1 MAFILLPVK
10 VSFADTLR
18 HRHHSMSPLRFRNEL
33 PYIFHEDE
41 EEEGS
46 SPRTALLIAVGA
58 AAGFAA
64 GVLMAERFGGF
75 KGLTDR
81 IKDTFG
87 GGTEGEEEEEFDY
100 EGLDDDEFDPDF
112 DDEVDTPKGSLNGSE
127 ELEERVLEAF
137 RNDPIL
143 SERAVDIGAV
153 EDGIIELTGS
163 VNSDDEAHQAVVVAR
178 GVPGVETVVNRL
190 SVGADEALFD
200 SAAHSYED
208 GDPHFTE
215 RHWEGQQVG
224 TGRRRQGNSTEID
237 RHADPRNKLEDRSL
251 SEDKAFLA
259 AADEIPDTSERRT
272 KSTKKARGGRT
283 DGSAVAPSGV
293 PKADHVADPE
303 HAPPTNG
310 TRARPESI

>member
-1 MAFILLPVK
+1 
-10 VSFADTLR
+10 
-18 HRHHSMSPLRFRNEL
+18 MSPFRYRNEP
-33 PYIFHEDE
+33 PYIYVE
-41 EEEGS
+41 EEEES
-46 SPRTALLIAVGA
+46 ASRNAIFVAIGA

-87 GGTEGEEEEEFDY
+87 GGAEGEQEEFDY
-100 EGLDDDEFDPDF
+100 EGLDEDEFDPDF
-112 DDEVDTPKGSLNGSE
+112 DEELDTPKASLNGAE

-143 SERAVDIGAV
+143 SERAIDIGAV
-153 EDGIIELTGS
+153 EDGIIELTGW
-163 VNSDDEAHQAVVVAR
+163 VNSEDEAHQAVVVAR

-190 SVGADEALFD
+190 VVSPDENRFDEA
-200 SAAHSYED
+200 AHRYED
-208 GDPHFTE
+208 GEEPFTE

-224 TGRRRQGNSTEID
+224 TGRRRQGTSEEID
-237 RHADPRNKLEDRSL
+237 RHADPRNVLEDRSL
-251 SEDKAFLA
+251 KEDKAFMA
-259 AADEIPDTSERRT
+259 AADDIPDAAERR
-272 KSTKKARGGRT
+272 KATKKARGGRS

-303 HAPPTNG
+303 HAPANG
-310 TRARPESI
+310 NRARPSA

>member
-1 MAFILLPVK
+1 MAFLLLPVK
-10 VSFADTLR
+10 LSFAETFCYR
-18 HRHHSMSPLRFRNEL
+18 HPMSPFRFRDEP
-33 PYIFHEDE
+33 PYIYAE
-41 EEEGS
+41 EEEEDE
-46 SPRTALLIAVGA
+46 SPSRSALYIAIGA

-75 KGLTDR
+75 RGLTDR

-87 GGTEGEEEEEFDY
+87 GGTGEEEEEFDY
-100 EGLDDDEFDPDF
+100 EGLEEDEFDPDF
-112 DDEVDTPKGSLNGSE
+112 DDDADTPKASLDGVE

-137 RNDPIL
+137 RNDPTL

-163 VNSDDEAHQAVVVAR
+163 VNSDEEARQAVVVAR

-190 SVGADEALFD
+190 VIGTEEQLFD
-200 SAAHSYED
+200 DAAHRYED
-208 GDPHFTE
+208 GDPAFTE

-237 RHADPRNKLEDRSL
+237 RLSDPRNVLEDRSL
-251 SEDKAFLA
+251 KEDRAFMA
-259 AADEIPDTSERRT
+259 AADEIPDTADRRKT
-272 KSTKKARGGRT
+272 TKKAKGGRT
-283 DGSAVAPSGV
+283 DGSPVAPTGV

-303 HAPPTNG
+303 HAPTDVP
-310 TRARPESI
+310 RARPSNA

>member
-1 MAFILLPVK
+1 
-10 VSFADTLR
+10 
-18 HRHHSMSPLRFRNEL
+18 MSPFRFRNEP
-33 PYIFHEDE
+33 PYIYRE
-41 EEEGS
+41 EEEEES
-46 SPRTALLIAVGA
+46 SARTALLIAVGA

-87 GGTEGEEEEEFDY
+87 GGPEGEEDFDY
-100 EGLDDDEFDPDF
+100 EGLDEDEFDPDF
-112 DDEVDTPKGSLNGSE
+112 DKEFDTAKASLNGSE

-137 RNDPIL
+137 RNDPTL
-143 SERAVDIGAV
+143 SERAIDIGAV
-153 EDGIIELTGS
+153 EDGIIELTGW
-163 VNSDDEAHQAVVVAR
+163 VNADEESHQAVVVAR

-190 SVGADEALFD
+190 TVRTDEDLFD
-200 SAAHSYED
+200 DAAHHYED
-208 GDPHFTE
+208 GDPPFTE

-224 TGRRRQGNSTEID
+224 TGRRRQGTSEEID

-251 SEDKAFLA
+251 KEDKAFMA
-259 AADEIPDTSERRT
+259 AAEEIPDSAERR

-310 TRARPESI
+310 VRARPNNA

>member
-1 MAFILLPVK
+1 
-10 VSFADTLR
+10 
-18 HRHHSMSPLRFRNEL
+18 MSPFRYRDEP
-33 PYIFHEDE
+33 PYIYADEDDE
-41 EEEGS
+41 S
-46 SPRTALLIAVGA
+46 SPRTALYMAIGA

-87 GGTEGEEEEEFDY
+87 GGTGAEEDEFDY
-100 EGLDDDEFDPDF
+100 EGLDEDEFDPDF
-112 DDEVDTPKGSLNGSE
+112 DDEVDTPKASLNGAE

-137 RNDPIL
+137 RNDPTL

-153 EDGIIELTGS
+153 EDGIIELTGW
-163 VNSDDEAHQAVVVAR
+163 VNSEEESHQAVVVAR

-190 SVGADEALFD
+190 VIRTDEVLFD
-200 SAAHSYED
+200 DAAHHYED
-208 GDPHFTE
+208 GDPPFTE

-224 TGRRRQGNSTEID
+224 TGRRRQGNSTEVD
-237 RHADPRNKLEDRSL
+237 RHADPRNVLEDRSL
-251 SEDKAFLA
+251 KEDRAFMA
-259 AADEIPDTSERRT
+259 AADEIPDTTVRRKT
-272 KSTKKARGGRT
+272 SKKASRGGRN

-303 HAPPTNG
+303 
-310 TRARPESI
+310 RAADD